1 MNLHH
6 TPNKLIAESSPYLL
20 QHAYNPVQWYPWGEE
35 ALEKSKLENKPILV
49 SIGYSAC
56 HWCHVMERECF
67 EKPEIAEIMNAHFIN
82 IKVDREERPDV
93 DHLYMD
99 AVQMM
104 SIRGGWPLNVFL
116 MPDTK
121 PFYGGTYFP
130 PQQWA
135 SVLSQIAN
143 AFENNNA
150 DLQKSANGFAES
162 LAGSEVQRYQL
173 QNQEIPFELKDLEN
187 AFQKLEQNFDKQLGG
202 TNREPKFPMPSIYH
216 FLLRYH
222 QLTNDIKALQHTKL
236 TLDRMAMGGIY
247 DQIGGGF
254 SRYSVDAE
262 WFAPHFEKML
272 YDNGQL
278 LSLYSEAYCV
288 TKSNLY
294 KEIVYETIAWLSRE
308 MRSEDGAFYS
318 ALDADS
324 EGHEGKFYV
333 WKNEELEML
342 IPLEDQHLFFEYYHV
357 TDGNWENGD
366 NILNRNLT
374 DLAFSNKHQIPLQD
388 FESRVK
394 KWKSILLEARTHRIR
409 PGLDD
414 KILASWNG
422 IALRGI
428 TDAFKYFGEPQFLT
442 LAKQNADFINSNLRV
457 GDSIFRNFK
466 NGKATIAGYLEDYA
480 FVIDGFIGLY
490 QICFEEKYLHDALAL
505 AEYAVAHFYDN
516 DEELFF
522 FTSNLGEQL
531 IARKKEIFDNVV
543 PASNSAMAKNLYT
556 LAIFFDRNDLMQI
569 AITMM
574 GSMKKLITSDISYL
588 TNWATLYTSL
598 LRPTAEV
605 AIVGNEFET
614 MRAELDSTF
623 YPNKILSATAMVSE
637 LPLLKD
643 KDQLPNSTT
652 AIHVCSNHTCQLPVA
667 KASEAIHL
675 MAAIQ

>member
-1 MNLHH
+1 MNTKLP
-6 TPNKLIAESSPYLL
+6 PNKLIEESSPYLL
-20 QHAYNPVQWYPWGEE
+20 QHAYNPVHWFPWGEE
-35 ALEKSKLENKPILV
+35 ALQKSKKENKPILV

-130 PQQWA
+130 PQQWTNL
-135 SVLSQIAN
+135 LSQIAK
-143 AFENNNA
+143 AFETNNA
-150 DLQKSANGFAES
+150 DLQKSADGFAQS
-162 LAGSEVQRYQL
+162 LAGSEVQKYQL
-173 QNQEIPFELKDLEN
+173 KNDETQFELVDLEN

-202 TNREPKFPMPSIYH
+202 MNREPKFPMPSIYH

-222 QLTNDIKALQHTKL
+222 HITNDSKALQHIKL
-236 TLDRMAMGGIY
+236 TLDQMAMGGIY
-247 DQIGGGF
+247 DQVGGGF
-254 SRYSVDAE
+254 ARYSVDAE

-288 TKSNLY
+288 TKNDLY
-294 KEIVYETIAWLSRE
+294 RQVVYDTIKWLQRE
-308 MRSEDGAFYS
+308 MLSDQGAFYS

-333 WKNEELEML
+333 WKKEELKQL
-342 IPLEDQHLFFEYYHV
+342 IPIEDQQLFFEYYNV

-366 NILNRNLT
+366 NILNRNLS
-374 DLAFSNKHQIPLQD
+374 DLAFSNKHNISLPDLTSKV
-388 FESRVK
+388 ES
-394 KWKSILLEARTHRIR
+394 WKEVLLEARKHRIR

-422 IALRGI
+422 IVLRGI
-428 TDAFKYFGEPQFLT
+428 TDAFKYFGEPQFLV
-442 LAKQNADFINSNLRV
+442 LAKQNADFINANMREGNSLFH
-457 GDSIFRNFK
+457 SYK
-466 NGKATIAGYLEDYA
+466 NNKATIPGYLEDYA
-480 FVIDGFIGLY
+480 FVIDGFMGLY

-505 AEYAVAHFYDN
+505 TEYAVEHFYDH
-516 DEELFF
+516 EEQLFF

-543 PASNSAMAKNLYT
+543 PASNSAMAKNLYS
-556 LAIFFDRNDLMQI
+556 LAIFFDRNDLMEI

-574 GSMKKLITSDISYL
+574 GSMKRLITSDISYL

-598 LRPTAEV
+598 LTPTAEI
-605 AIVGNEFET
+605 AIVGKDYQAL
-614 MRAELDSTF
+614 RATLDSTF
-623 YPNKILSATAMVSE
+623 FPNKIIAATTTKSA
-637 LPLLKD
+637 LPLLKE
-643 KDQLPNSTT
+643 KALLPSGNT
-652 AIHVCSNHTCQLPVA
+652 AIHICSNHTCQLPVA
-667 KASEAIHL
+667 TAEEAFQLLTSIR
-675 MAAIQ
+675 